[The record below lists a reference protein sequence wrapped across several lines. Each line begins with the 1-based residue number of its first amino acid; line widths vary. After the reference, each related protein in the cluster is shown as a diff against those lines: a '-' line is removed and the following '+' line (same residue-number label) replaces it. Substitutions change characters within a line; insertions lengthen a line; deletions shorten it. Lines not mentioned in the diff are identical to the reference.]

1 MIVAMFRL
9 TCAVRGYDWGSTS
22 LIPRFLDQ
30 PADGSTQAELWVGAH
45 PGDPAR
51 LPDGRGLDAYIRSE
65 PAAALGPEVTDAF
78 GDRLPYLV
86 KALAAARPLSL
97 QVHPTTQRARDGY
110 ALEDQEGTPIGA
122 PERSYQDRHHKPE
135 LILALTRF
143 EGMAG
148 FRDVEKSARIL
159 RMLQHPWA
167 DEVADE
173 LESGP
178 AFQVL
183 HSVVADALSRSGE
196 PLTKLVTEIADAAR
210 AAEEN
215 GHRTSRPTG
224 RRYLD
229 RNSVEREGTRLFAQT
244 AALAERYPSDPGV
257 LVTLLLNHVVLSPG
271 EAMFLDAGVVHAYT
285 SGFGVEVMA
294 SSDNVVRA
302 GLTSKHVDVPELL
315 QIASFTPM
323 PPPRCGSPPTPAPTC
338 SPTRHR

>member
-1 MIVAMFRL
+1 MIIAMFRL

-51 LPDGRGLDAYIRSE
+51 LPDGRSLDAHIRSD
-65 PAAALGPEVTDAF
+65 PTAALGPEVNEVF
-78 GDRLPYLV
+78 GERLPYLV

-97 QVHPTTQRARDGY
+97 QVHPTSQRAREGY

-122 PERSYQDRHHKPE
+122 PDRSYQDRHHKPE

-173 LESGP
+173 RESGP
-178 AFQVL
+178 AF
-183 HSVVADALSRSGE
+183 
-196 PLTKLVTEIADAAR
+196 
-210 AAEEN
+210 
-215 GHRTSRPTG
+215 
-224 RRYLD
+224 
-229 RNSVEREGTRLFAQT
+229 
-244 AALAERYPSDPGV
+244 
-257 LVTLLLNHVVLSPG
+257 
-271 EAMFLDAGVVHAYT
+271 
-285 SGFGVEVMA
+285 
-294 SSDNVVRA
+294 
-302 GLTSKHVDVPELL
+302 
-315 QIASFTPM
+315 
-323 PPPRCGSPPTPAPTC
+323 
-338 SPTRHR
+338 